1 MFNSIKSS
9 KIQEGKEL
17 KKNKIAGKSINGS
30 ANRNKKEMLN
40 QSENDQGEDNS
51 TYADVELAKMRNN
64 K

>member
-1 MFNSIKSS
+1 M
-9 KIQEGKEL
+9 